1 MRRLHRPPLR
11 VWVWVA
17 ASVALVVVAAL
28 LWRGS
33 DAAATEST
41 TADPAGVPVGAP
53 AGEVSPVWSASSDPM
68 PGDVVDDGRVVLAS
82 EHGVRALDPLTGDEA
97 WHYTRSNARLCD
109 VAVTDGVAV
118 AVFRTADRCDEAVA
132 LDSGTGVRT
141 WTRNLN
147 FRADVQLE
155 STANIVLAVTS
166 TGLVTLDPTNDN
178 IRWRYEPPERCR
190 ILDAQAGASGI
201 ALLQR
206 CSGSPA
212 VQLRLL
218 DGFAGDARWSRD
230 LPDVTDDEVRLLGAD
245 RLVGVA
251 VGEEVQLL
259 SGADGAPLG
268 SLPSAADA
276 RMTSAGVMALLL
288 AGGTLHA
295 LDPATAQERWT
306 VPALGLPASPLTE
319 KRGTSEGVV
328 VVPEAAGFVFRDVL
342 TGQAVGDP
350 AAVMD
355 LAEGGVATAM
365 GPVLV
370 HQLADRVVAYR

>member
-1 MRRLHRPPLR
+1 MRRLYRPPLR
-11 VWVWVA
+11 VWVWIA
-17 ASVALVVVAAL
+17 ASVALVVVATL

-41 TADPAGVPVGAP
+41 TAEPAGVPVGAP
-53 AGEVSPVWSASSDPM
+53 AGTVSQTWSAVSEPM
-68 PGDVVDDGRVVLAS
+68 PGDVVDGGRVVVAS

-109 VAVTDGVAV
+109 VAVTNGVAV
-118 AVFRTADRCDEAVA
+118 AVFRTEDRCDEAVA

-147 FRADVQLE
+147 FRADVALE
-155 STANIVLAVTS
+155 STDRIVLAVTRS
-166 TGLVTLDPTNDN
+166 GLVTLDPNNDN

-245 RLVGVA
+245 RLVGV
-251 VGEEVQLL
+251 VVRDEIQLL
-259 SGADGAPLG
+259 SGADGAPLR
-268 SLPSAADA
+268 SLPSSGDA
-276 RMTSAGVMALLL
+276 LMTSAGVAALLRVD
-288 AGGTLHA
+288 GILHA
-295 LDPATAQERWT
+295 LDPATGDERWA
-306 VPALGLPASPLTE
+306 VPALGLPTAPLTE
-319 KRGTSEGVV
+319 KRGTAEGVV
-328 VVPEAAGFVFRDVL
+328 VVPEASGFVFRDVV
-342 TGQAVGDP
+342 TGEPVGDP
-350 AAVMD
+350 AAVEG
-355 LAEGGVATAM
+355 LAEGGVATAL

-370 HQLADRVVAYR
+370 HQLTDRVVAYR

>member
-1 MRRLHRPPLR
+1 MVRLYRPPLR
-11 VWVWVA
+11 VWVWIA
-17 ASVALVVVAAL
+17 ASVALVVVATL

-41 TADPAGVPVGAP
+41 TAEPAGVPVGAP
-53 AGEVSPVWSASSDPM
+53 AGTVSQAWSAVSEPM
-68 PGDVVDDGRVVLAS
+68 PGDVVDDGRVVVAS
-82 EHGVRALDPLTGDEA
+82 EHGVRAVDPLTGDEA

-109 VAVTDGVAV
+109 VAVTNGVAV
-118 AVFRTADRCDEAVA
+118 AVFRTEDRCDEAVA

-147 FRADVQLE
+147 FRADVRLE
-155 STANIVLAVTS
+155 STDSIVLAVTRS
-166 TGLVTLDPTNDN
+166 GLVTLDPNNDN

-245 RLVGVA
+245 RLVGV
-251 VGEEVQLL
+251 VVRDEIQLL

-268 SLPSAADA
+268 SLPSAGDA
-276 RMTSAGVMALLL
+276 LMTSAGVAALLRVD
-288 AGGTLHA
+288 GILHA
-295 LDPATAQERWT
+295 LDPATGDERWA
-306 VPALGLPASPLTE
+306 VPALGLPTAPLTE
-319 KRGTSEGVV
+319 KRGTAEGVV
-328 VVPEAAGFVFRDVL
+328 VVPEAAGFVFRDVV
-342 TGQAVGDP
+342 TGEPVGDP
-350 AAVMD
+350 AAVEG
-355 LAEGGVATAM
+355 LAEGGAATAL

-370 HQLADRVVAYR
+370 HQLTDRVVAYR

>member
-1 MRRLHRPPLR
+1 MRRLYRPPLR
-11 VWVWVA
+11 VWVWIA
-17 ASVALVVVAAL
+17 ASVALVVVATL

-41 TADPAGVPVGAP
+41 TAEPAGVPVGAP
-53 AGEVSPVWSASSDPM
+53 AGTVSQTWSAVSEPM
-68 PGDVVDDGRVVLAS
+68 PGDVVDGGRVVVAS

-97 WHYTRSNARLCD
+97 WHYTRNNARLCD
-109 VAVTDGVAV
+109 VAVTNGVAV
-118 AVFRTADRCDEAVA
+118 AVFRTEDRCDEAVA
-132 LDSGTGVRT
+132 LDSGTGERT

-147 FRADVQLE
+147 FRADVALE
-155 STANIVLAVTS
+155 STDRIVLAVTRS
-166 TGLVTLDPTNDN
+166 GLVTLDPNNDN

-245 RLVGVA
+245 RLVGV
-251 VGEEVQLL
+251 VVRDEIQLL
-259 SGADGAPLG
+259 SGADGAPLR
-268 SLPSAADA
+268 SLPSSGDA
-276 RMTSAGVMALLL
+276 LMTSAGVAALLRVD
-288 AGGTLHA
+288 GILHA
-295 LDPATAQERWT
+295 LDPATGDERWA
-306 VPALGLPASPLTE
+306 VPALGLPTAPLTE
-319 KRGTSEGVV
+319 KRGTAEGVV
-328 VVPEAAGFVFRDVL
+328 VVPEASGFVFRDVV
-342 TGQAVGDP
+342 TGEPVGDP
-350 AAVMD
+350 AAVEG
-355 LAEGGVATAM
+355 LAEGGVATAL

-370 HQLADRVVAYR
+370 HQLTDRVVAYR